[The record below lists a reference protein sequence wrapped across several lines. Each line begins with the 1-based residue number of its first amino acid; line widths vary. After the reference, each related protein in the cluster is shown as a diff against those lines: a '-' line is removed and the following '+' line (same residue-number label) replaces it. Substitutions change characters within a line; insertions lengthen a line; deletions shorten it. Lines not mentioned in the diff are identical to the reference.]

1 MQKTLVNEQFGPVFD
16 ADNHYWESSDA
27 FTRHRDPKY
36 RDRGLVVREVDGVL
50 RYLID
55 DKVVAVPPGPGD
67 VHARPA
73 PGSFLTL
80 FSGQTKLN
88 DFNDAFEVSPADHP
102 EWYNRDRRLAVMD
115 AQGLEAVWM
124 FPSQAVTMEARLQN
138 DIEAAIEIF
147 QAFNRWVEE
156 EWGFAHKGR
165 IFSAPYM
172 TLSDPHKAVA
182 ELEWALDKGARIVN
196 LRHGP
201 AFTAD
206 GPRSPAHPMFDP
218 FWARV
223 EEAGIVVSSHGCAE
237 NTYDPVF
244 DLLRRNYGEQP
255 DGTRTSDPVITENF
269 PGTSI
274 FEAMM
279 KGRLVSDFAF
289 ILVAHRLFERFP
301 RLKYAFVEAGSSWV
315 PPLLTAL
322 EYLDHSGAY
331 ARNPREQFI
340 EHCWVA
346 PYPEDNLEELMR
358 HIPADHI
365 LFGSDW
371 PHGEGFA
378 HPRDFFHNLG
388 SCSDADVRRIMRENA
403 HALTFPQ

>member
-1 MQKTLVNEQFGPVFD
+1 
-16 ADNHYWESSDA
+16 
-27 FTRHRDPKY
+27 
-36 RDRGLVVREVDGVL
+36 
-50 RYLID
+50 
-55 DKVVAVPPGPGD
+55 
-67 VHARPA
+67 
-73 PGSFLTL
+73 
-80 FSGQTKLN
+80 
-88 DFNDAFEVSPADHP
+88 
-102 EWYNRDRRLAVMD
+102 
-115 AQGLEAVWM
+115 
-124 FPSQAVTMEARLQN
+124 
-138 DIEAAIEIF
+138 
-147 QAFNRWVEE
+147 
-156 EWGFAHKGR
+156 
-165 IFSAPYM
+165 
-172 TLSDPHKAVA
+172 
-182 ELEWALDKGARIVN
+182 
-196 LRHGP
+196 
-201 AFTAD
+201 
-206 GPRSPAHPMFDP
+206 
-218 FWARV
+218 
-223 EEAGIVVSSHGCAE
+223 
-237 NTYDPVF
+237 
-244 DLLRRNYGEQP
+244 
-255 DGTRTSDPVITENF
+255 
-269 PGTSI
+269 
-274 FEAMM
+274 M